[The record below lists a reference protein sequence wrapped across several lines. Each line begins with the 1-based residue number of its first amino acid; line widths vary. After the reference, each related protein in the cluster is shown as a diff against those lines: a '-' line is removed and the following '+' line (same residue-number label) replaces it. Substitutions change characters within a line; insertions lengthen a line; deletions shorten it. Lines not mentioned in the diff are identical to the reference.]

1 MSGVLFTGLGTLSPK
16 VYNIFLLLMAVGFFG
31 VYVPWN
37 EKKKKGGQMS
47 IGSAAPRQEKPHT
60 PMSRARAL
68 AAVIGCIPVMT
79 VGLTM
84 LIACAIMGQPLWMAI
99 GAVLTIFSLV
109 RMLRAGEDFRAGRQS
124 KPAPQKPKTA
134 PSFRPDSPD
143 HEHITPAGPDTQ
155 HQLEQLD
162 RLLEAG
168 LLTPK
173 EYEAKRQEI
182 TKDL

>member
-143 HEHITPAGPDTQ
+143 QEHIAPSGLDPKAR
-155 HQLEQLD
+155 LEQLET
-162 RLLEAG
+162 LKEAG

>member
-134 PSFRPDSPD
+134 PSFRPAPVGAVGPSFGGGHPHQGGVRRPPPKA
-143 HEHITPAGPDTQ
+143 HEGGLSHEAQ
-155 HQLEQLD
+155 HPL
-162 RLLEAG
+162 
-168 LLTPK
+168 
-173 EYEAKRQEI
+173 
-182 TKDL
+182 